1 MCMMWLLKQGEPPAV
16 ACQRDHSEL
25 IKSEI
30 SLVAKSLGWGLLHF
44 FLPTIDKTKNQG
56 DYQIKSCSNSMNF
69 FLSFLFIFFP
79 PISQVLVCKSSKG
92 VVFWMLQLLRMM
104 LLLVVLALLIYTGYY
119 VVIQHS
125 PLYSLFLCYP
135 SVPIIS

>member
-1 MCMMWLLKQGEPPAV
+1 MSLLKQGEPPAV

-30 SLVAKSLGWGLLHF
+30 SLVAKSIGWGLLHDF
-44 FLPTIDKTKNQG
+44 FLPTKDKTKNQG

-69 FLSFLFIFFP
+69 FCHSCSFFS